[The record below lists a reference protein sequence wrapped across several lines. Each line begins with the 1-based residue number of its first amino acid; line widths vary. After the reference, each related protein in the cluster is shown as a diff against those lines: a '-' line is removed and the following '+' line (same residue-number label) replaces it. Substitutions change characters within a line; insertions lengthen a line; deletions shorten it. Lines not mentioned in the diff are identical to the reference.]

1 MSNRGDV
8 SSESGKTPNQGI
20 SRKSTGSVSYIF
32 LISGLSLETY
42 QTNLRFYQFSGPDFS
57 NLMEQ
62 KRPNDQ
68 GSRNRRESISDQYNS
83 GFVGRMWSRY
93 VVFQSAMSTITLSQD
108 SILIN

>member
-20 SRKSTGSVSYIF
+20 SRKSTGS
-32 LISGLSLETY
+32 
-42 QTNLRFYQFSGPDFS
+42 FSGPDFS

-83 GFVGRMWSRY
+83 GFVGRMWSRW
-93 VVFQSAMSTITLSQD
+93 VSNPRTT
-108 SILIN
+108 